1 MSLVAATLSAG
12 LLASACAVEPQ
23 PLRIGNNLWP
33 GYELSHLAHAL
44 GYDNGANVR
53 LIDFSSAAEVVR
65 AYRDGLLDVA
75 AVTADEALQA
85 GAGGGANRIVLV
97 CDTSDGAD
105 VIMATSGIAS
115 MQDLRG
121 KRVGVETTVLGA
133 FVLARALDLNGMTPA
148 DVTVVP
154 VPLPEH
160 EAAFVSGRVDA
171 VVTFEPNRSRVL
183 ARGGHAVFDSA
194 AMPGEIADVLLTRSV
209 LPPEQ
214 EAALQ
219 QVVQG
224 WFRALAFLRTSPDQ
238 AAVHI
243 APRLGLPIPAFLDSL
258 ALLEMP
264 DRAGNLRM
272 LGGPAPAMRRTLD
285 SLAAHML
292 DLKLIDA
299 GVDMPALDPSLV
311 ERAVP

>member
-133 FVLARALDLNGMTPA
+133 FVLA
-148 DVTVVP
+148 
-154 VPLPEH
+154 
-160 EAAFVSGRVDA
+160 
-171 VVTFEPNRSRVL
+171 
-183 ARGGHAVFDSA
+183 
-194 AMPGEIADVLLTRSV
+194 
-209 LPPEQ
+209 
-214 EAALQ
+214 
-219 QVVQG
+219 
-224 WFRALAFLRTSPDQ
+224 
-238 AAVHI
+238 
-243 APRLGLPIPAFLDSL
+243 
-258 ALLEMP
+258 
-264 DRAGNLRM
+264 
-272 LGGPAPAMRRTLD
+272 
-285 SLAAHML
+285 
-292 DLKLIDA
+292 
-299 GVDMPALDPSLV
+299 
-311 ERAVP
+311 